1 MNRPNMNKNR
11 YKNDYDSEKLGAN
24 NLYRRFKNQFETL
37 LAFDYN
43 EGTVRGRYYNK
54 VDDQM
59 RNKAYVSQKDLEDK
73 LLEFKNSVTNNTK
86 ILVGFAGIGKTALIR
101 NSFGITERKPF
112 IDEEGNLIAYLSF
125 YSKSLDE
132 EVSGG
137 LENVLVRYIRG
148 ICRCITGHRNF
159 MGNEDEFFQF
169 IDTINGDLLD
179 DLPVLPGQNLTQR
192 KMLEELEK
200 KHKREYYMCLLKY
213 YLHITDKK
221 IKSLILIIDDIE
233 TTKSEYHIPIIDKS
247 FNIQN
252 CLSNT
257 INRKYTVKLLL
268 SMRAYTFR
276 YNQARQSSAN
286 RVDEFDKDVIT
297 KETIPPLE
305 AIVCKRFDVMME
317 NIEEFSEMGTQKTW
331 EAAKSELLKVI
342 NELDFNF
349 GELITGLTHNNISR
363 SMKIF
368 LKILSNNKWFAIPE
382 ENENLQRGVIK
393 ISANNYEYYHKE
405 SVLKAMV
412 YGEGNVYYDYEDNI
426 VPNILHCHNE
436 KCEGTELLG
445 LYVLKY
451 YYRTNQADFVLY
463 GKNSIKGKD
472 AVYSILKTFNKI
484 DDEKMKKK
492 LDYMMAFLY
501 RGGLLLHSIYEPEFP
516 GEEERKYNPEYE
528 LYLSLRAL
536 RLISIIE
543 NSSILLE
550 FYRDDIDTH
559 LMNYDKISAEMSFTN
574 KIIYIL
580 DYIEELFDIEMSYI
594 NMSCSNYDDY
604 RKLFGDEF
612 LVSSLLQGVIKSVRN
627 YYIKKDSDY
636 EMVLQKIGALLERMN
651 AFSEQIGKR
660 EVKKIVIGEKVKEY
674 YYSMR
679 VES

>member
-1 MNRPNMNKNR
+1 MNRPNMNKNK
-11 YKNDYDSEKLGAN
+11 YKNDNDDEKLGAN

-43 EGTVRGRYYNK
+43 EGTVRGRFYNE
-54 VDDQM
+54 VDDEM
-59 RNKAYVSQKDLEDK
+59 RNKAYVPQKTLEEK
-73 LLEFKNSVTNNTK
+73 LLDFKHSVTNNTK
-86 ILVGFAGIGKTALIR
+86 ILVGFAGIGKTSLIR

-137 LENVLVRYIRG
+137 LENVLVRYIRS

-159 MGNEDEFFQF
+159 MGNEDEFFEF
-169 IDTINGDLLD
+169 IDTINGELLD
-179 DLPVLPGQNLTQR
+179 ELPVLPGQNFTQR
-192 KMLEELEK
+192 ERLEQFEK
-200 KHKREYYMCLLKY
+200 EHKREYYMCLLKY
-213 YLHITDKK
+213 YLYITDKK
-221 IKSLILIIDDIE
+221 IKSLILIVDDIE

-247 FNIQN
+247 YNIQN

-257 INRKYTVKLLL
+257 IDRKYTVKLLL

-305 AIVCKRFDVMME
+305 AIICRRFDVMME
-317 NIEEFSEMGTQKTW
+317 NIEEFSEMGSQKTW
-331 EAAKSELLKVI
+331 DNAKRELLKVI
-342 NELDFNF
+342 NKLDFNF

-382 ENENLQRGVIK
+382 ENEDLRKGVIK
-393 ISANNYEYYHKE
+393 IYADNYEYYHKE

-426 VPNILHCHNE
+426 VPNLLHCHNE

-451 YYRTNQADFVLY
+451 YYRTNQPDFALY

-492 LDYMMAFLY
+492 LDYIIAFLY

-516 GEEERKYNPEYE
+516 GEEARKYNSEYE

-574 KIIYIL
+574 KIVYIL
-580 DYIEELFDIEMSYI
+580 DYIEQLFDIEISYI
-594 NMSCSNYDDY
+594 NMAYQNYDDY

-636 EMVLQKIGALLERMN
+636 EMILQKIGVLLERMN

-660 EVKKIVIGEKVKEY
+660 EVKKIIIGEKVKEY
-674 YYSMR
+674 YYSMQ

>member
-1 MNRPNMNKNR
+1 M
-11 YKNDYDSEKLGAN
+11 
-24 NLYRRFKNQFETL
+24 
-37 LAFDYN
+37 
-43 EGTVRGRYYNK
+43 
-54 VDDQM
+54 
-59 RNKAYVSQKDLEDK
+59 
-73 LLEFKNSVTNNTK
+73 
-86 ILVGFAGIGKTALIR
+86 
-101 NSFGITERKPF
+101 
-112 IDEEGNLIAYLSF
+112 
-125 YSKSLDE
+125 
-132 EVSGG
+132 
-137 LENVLVRYIRG
+137 
-148 ICRCITGHRNF
+148 
-159 MGNEDEFFQF
+159 
-169 IDTINGDLLD
+169 
-179 DLPVLPGQNLTQR
+179 
-192 KMLEELEK
+192 
-200 KHKREYYMCLLKY
+200 
-213 YLHITDKK
+213 HITDKK

-276 YNQARQSSAN
+276 YNQSRQSSAN